1 MSVVVT
7 GISSTKEEVLNQN
20 NDNIGDSLLL
30 IMVLLQTTLT
40 PIARLHGHM
49 LLLHSKDLCISRYDG
64 KGKSFVSKIACDK
77 NHYNILHSKNSI
89 VQSNLSK
96 SGLDEASE
104 VQ

>member
-1 MSVVVT
+1 
-7 GISSTKEEVLNQN
+7 
-20 NDNIGDSLLL
+20 
-30 IMVLLQTTLT
+30 MV
-40 PIARLHGHM
+40 ICY
-49 LLLHSKDLCISRYDG
+49 SCIQKTYIYDG
-64 KGKSFVSKIACDK
+64 KGKSYVLKIAWDK

>member
-1 MSVVVT
+1 
-7 GISSTKEEVLNQN
+7 
-20 NDNIGDSLLL
+20 
-30 IMVLLQTTLT
+30 
-40 PIARLHGHM
+40 M
-49 LLLHSKDLCISRYDG
+49 LLLHSKDLYIYISRYDG
-64 KGKSFVSKIACDK
+64 KGKSYVLKIAWDK